1 MEKNLRKNNAIT
13 LVALVITIIVLLI
26 LAGVGIATLTQTGL
40 FENAKQAKNVT
51 ENAQNTE
58 NTMLANYEATINEI
72 VGSSSREKEI
82 QIEVIDTKIHGE
94 DNVLEKI
101 YNVEEKGKIVINLF
115 SCQGSGGA
123 RAIEFYCKK
132 NGENINPVKQVTNGS
147 LRIQNIYVV
156 DVNKDDKIECKARS
170 SGAWGDNG
178 YTMFFIK

>member
-1 MEKNLRKNNAIT
+1 MKENLRKNNGIT
-13 LVALVITIIVLLI
+13 LVALVVTIIILLI
-26 LAGVGIATLTQTGL
+26 LAGVAITALTQTGL

-82 QIEVIDTKIHGE
+82 QIEVIDTKIYGE

-132 NGENINPVKQVTNGS
+132 MVK
-147 LRIQNIYVV
+147 I
-156 DVNKDDKIECKARS
+156 
-170 SGAWGDNG
+170 
-178 YTMFFIK
+178 